1 MLKMPSNYDAQLVTA
16 QRMKP
21 DGSMGVYV
29 GDYEM
34 TPQDLQNLEQW
45 RQDGIA
51 AKQAQSGGNSIAT
64 LMNNTNAAAGR
75 VPQEP
80 TMYAGGNP
88 NFDMSP
94 NVSGPST
101 LAGLKQMQGQPYS
114 SGPFPGGSP
123 AMPSAGATMPGSN
136 PFQNP
141 LADALTTRVNNT
153 LQRDMLPGIR
163 RNAIANGN
171 FGNAKQGIAEG
182 RAIADASTGLAGQLA
197 QLGYQTHTADQSH
210 QLQSDALDLNVY
222 NANQNWA
229 RTGQQ
234 DQINN
239 LGTFLN
245 WNQTY
250 GVGNTTQTQ
259 NQPLN
264 YWQQFSNTGAQLGGM
279 GGTNSQ
285 QYDGNPLMGAIGGWN
300 FGSNLFKG

>member
-1 MLKMPSNYDAQLVTA
+1 MLKMPDNYDAQLVTA

-21 DGSMGVYV
+21 DGTIGVYV

-34 TPQDLQNLEQW
+34 TPQDLQGLEQW
-45 RQDGIA
+45 RQSGIA
-51 AKQAQSGGNSIAT
+51 ARQAQQQPAPAPVTSGMASIGPGQMQSSP
-64 LMNNTNAAAGR
+64 LNFGAA
-75 VPQEP
+75 P
-80 TMYAGGNP
+80 TMTAPAAPQMRQAMGA
-88 NFDMSP
+88 
-94 NVSGPST
+94 PST
-101 LAGLKQMQGQPYS
+101 
-114 SGPFPGGSP
+114 
-123 AMPSAGATMPGSN
+123 GAMPGSN
-136 PFQNP
+136 PFTNP
-141 LADALTTRVNNT
+141 LADSITTRVNNT

-182 RAIADASTGLAGQLA
+182 RAVADASTGLAGQLA
-197 QLGYQTHTADQSH
+197 QLGYQTYTADQNH
-210 QLQSDALDLNVY
+210 QLASDALDLNVY

-259 NQPLN
+259 NTPLN

-285 QYDGNPLMGAIGGWN
+285 QYDGNPLMGAIGGWQ
-300 FGSNLFKG
+300 FGSNIFKG